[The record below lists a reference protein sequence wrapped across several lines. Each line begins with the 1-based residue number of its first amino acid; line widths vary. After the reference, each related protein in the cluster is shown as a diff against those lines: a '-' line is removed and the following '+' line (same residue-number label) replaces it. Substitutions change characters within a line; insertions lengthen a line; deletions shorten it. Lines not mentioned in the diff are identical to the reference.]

1 MRELNDIQ
9 INNMTTMFGIRRVF
23 FGVFAVLIS
32 ALSVLAQTPTPTATA
47 TPVIEQIAERAS
59 NDGTANPVVL
69 IIVMGAL
76 ALAPFALIMLT
87 SFVKISV
94 VLSILRN
101 ALGTQQIPP
110 NQVITGLS
118 LILTIF
124 IMSPVVEKMYTEAGD
139 VGNTDAIFAEKSVR
153 EIFDAA
159 QRGRE
164 PLRGF
169 LERHVNKNDRK
180 LFYDWSRKMAQRNGN
195 DPQAIAPNDF
205 RVVIPAFVTSE
216 LTEAFIMGFLL
227 FIPFLI
233 IDLVV
238 ANILQAMG
246 MFMLSPTIISL
257 PFKLLLFV
265 LINGW
270 TLLVQALVVGYT

>member
-1 MRELNDIQ
+1 MQLPKNFDSRN
-9 INNMTTMFGIRRVF
+9 FGGLIKNVALT
-23 FGVFAVLIS
+23 VLCLMLVLFA
-32 ALSVLAQTPTPTATA
+32 ATATA
-47 TPVIEQIAERAS
+47 IAQQQQPAAKTG

-69 IIVMGAL
+69 VIIMGVL

-124 IMSPVVEKMYTEAGD
+124 VMSPVVEKMYSQAGD
-139 VGNTDAIFAEKSVR
+139 VGNTAAIFSEMSVR
-153 EIFDAA
+153 EIFEASK
-159 QRGRE
+159 RGRE
-164 PLRGF
+164 PLREF
-169 LERHVNKNDRK
+169 LVQHAHSDDRK
-180 LFYDWSRKMAQRNGN
+180 LFYDWSRLLAQRNGN
-195 DPQAIAPNDF
+195 DPDAIQITDF
-205 RVVIPAFVTSE
+205 RVVIPSFVTSQ
-216 LTEAFIMGFLL
+216 LAEAFQVGFLL

-270 TLLVQALVVGYT
+270 VLLIKALVLSYA

>member
-1 MRELNDIQ
+1 MQLAENLRLKNLHLWKGTQRSFLIALVGLLS
-9 INNMTTMFGIRRVF
+9 TLAA
-23 FGVFAVLIS
+23 FAQNTAVS
-32 ALSVLAQTPTPTATA
+32 PTPASTVVKTPTG
-47 TPVIEQIAERAS
+47 
-59 NDGTANPVVL
+59 DGTANPVVL
-69 IIVMGAL
+69 IIVLGVL

-94 VLSILRN
+94 VLSILRS
-101 ALGTQQIPP
+101 ALGTQQVPP

-124 IMSPVVEKMYTEAGD
+124 IMTPVVEKMYQQAGD
-139 VGNTDAIFAEKSVR
+139 VGNTEAIFSELSVR
-153 EIFDAA
+153 EIFEASK
-159 QRGRE
+159 RGRE
-164 PLRGF
+164 PLREF
-169 LERHVNKNDRK
+169 LLRHAHETDRK
-180 LFYDWSRKMAQRNGN
+180 LFFDWARLIAQRNGN
-195 DPQAIAPNDF
+195 NPDEIQPNEF
-205 RVVIPAFVTSE
+205 RIVIPAFVTSQ
-216 LTEAFIMGFLL
+216 LAEAFAIGFLL

-265 LINGW
+265 LIDGW
-270 TLLVQALVVGYT
+270 VLLVKALVLGYA